1 MMLFF
6 CGQHKSFPAHHF
18 PLWWRLFYPVLV
30 FCPHRSFPVGENSLW
45 WTLFARSPL
54 LASRMHRSFPVG
66 HKTLVSA
73 LLATFSSGLCLK
85 APDNS
90 GAA

>member
-1 MMLFF
+1 MKLLCSTGIIWCLQAETTGE
-6 CGQHKSFPAHHF
+6 CGQQSRNQGFMPHWKT
-18 PLWWRLFYPVLV
+18 PVHSRSQHWTTCKQ
-30 FCPHRSFPVGENSLW
+30 CPG
-45 WTLFARSPL
+45 

-66 HKTLVSA
+66 HNTLVSA

-90 GAA
+90 GAF

>member
-1 MMLFF
+1 M
-6 CGQHKSFPAHHF
+6 QTQSIT
-18 PLWWRLFYPVLV
+18 PVFL
-30 FCPHRSFPVGENSLW
+30 PGTNNLMIS
-45 WTLFARSPL
+45 TSPM

-66 HKTLVSA
+66 HKTLVYA
-73 LLATFSSGLCLK
+73 LLATFSSGICLK